1 MDKVRLCLSYS
12 FAPRNGGPQW
22 KDSQICMFSRM
33 GTENYIH
40 FVSPMLFENF
50 TFVLYYNNLPPLFPL
65 IIPLFHLKFTIS
77 SHYCFTHI
85 HTQSSESMW
94 YCFVCRYVFRGDH
107 LVWIAYMGA
116 HNWRRQILLPLE
128 ICSSSSGVFFPEIS
142 PSHLVLPFSGHCLV
156 SYVVEISEMQ
166 LLTSLEDT
174 FSQQISWSSNL
185 IIFPP
190 PLPQCFL
197 HLRCRGCIV
206 SSVGTGH
213 SMARCSLQFWPVVDF

>member
-12 FAPRNGGPQW
+12 FDPRNGGPQW

-33 GTENYIH
+33 ATENYIH

-77 SHYCFTHI
+77 SHYYCFTHI
-85 HTQSSESMW
+85 HTQSSGSMW

-116 HNWRRQILLPLE
+116 HIWRRQIFLPLE
-128 ICSSSSGVFFPEIS
+128 ICSSSSGVFFSWSFLQPPGIAIVWTLLSQLCCWDFGNATLDIS
-142 PSHLVLPFSGHCLV
+142 GRQSHSRYPG
-156 SYVVEISEMQ
+156 
-166 LLTSLEDT
+166 LLTL
-174 FSQQISWSSNL
+174 
-185 IIFPP
+185 
-190 PLPQCFL
+190 
-197 HLRCRGCIV
+197 
-206 SSVGTGH
+206 
-213 SMARCSLQFWPVVDF
+213 